1 MDIAANTVVWKHWLG
16 MAERGREK
24 TNSTGNEARRVG
36 WTI

>member
-1 MDIAANTVVWKHWLG
+1 MDIAADPGVWKHWLG
-16 MAERGREK
+16 MAARGWEK